1 MCSGVYSYTVELPKP
16 LNVNGT
22 TNLVIETVQTHATYP
37 WPQQASQKDDQ
48 ALKYETDLFILSPYK
63 TATQRAKVR
72 YVSVPLGL
80 TMSDMFSAALQHPV
94 LSHSR
99 LPRVLTNSPLT
110 VLRQSL
116 EQRLPTDRSH
126 ISRNPQ
132 ISSSSSPTRN
142 V

>member
-16 LNVNGT
+16 LSVNGT

-72 YVSVPLGL
+72 YVSVPMIF
-80 TMSDMFSAALQHPV
+80 TISDMYSAALQHPA
-94 LSHSR
+94 LSHSQ
-99 LPRVLTNSPLT
+99 LPRVSTSSLLT
-110 VLRQSL
+110 VLRRNL
-116 EQRLPTDRSH
+116 EQ
-126 ISRNPQ
+126 Q
-132 ISSSSSPTRN
+132 
-142 V
+142 